1 VSKLRAI
8 ITNVEK
14 TSEKCKDQY
23 DTVWEKCII
32 EVEII
37 GASRR
42 FKNKAFLKKFMN
54 RKVRITRWCAYDWH
68 CKVGSKITLDAEEF
82 RSHNK

>member
-14 TSEKCKDQY
+14 TSEKYEDQY
-23 DTVWEKCII
+23 YTVWEKCII

-37 GASRR
+37 GASKM
-42 FKNKAFLKKFMN
+42 FEDEALLKKFMN

-68 CKVGSKITLDAEEF
+68 CKVGSKITLDAEEIQT
-82 RSHNK
+82 S